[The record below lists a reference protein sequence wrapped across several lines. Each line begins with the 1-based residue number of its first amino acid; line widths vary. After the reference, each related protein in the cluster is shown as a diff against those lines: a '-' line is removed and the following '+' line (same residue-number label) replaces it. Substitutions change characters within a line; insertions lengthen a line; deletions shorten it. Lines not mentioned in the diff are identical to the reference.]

1 MKLEVIKRFLGRD
14 CTFLAFSSEKL
25 KNEDSGQLEQTPC
38 IKVHYKKDRVTI
50 PLYKEFH
57 EVNMQDLEELYNI
70 IVNQEW
76 RQKQN

>member
-57 EVNMQDLEELYNI
+57 
-70 IVNQEW
+70 
-76 RQKQN
+76 